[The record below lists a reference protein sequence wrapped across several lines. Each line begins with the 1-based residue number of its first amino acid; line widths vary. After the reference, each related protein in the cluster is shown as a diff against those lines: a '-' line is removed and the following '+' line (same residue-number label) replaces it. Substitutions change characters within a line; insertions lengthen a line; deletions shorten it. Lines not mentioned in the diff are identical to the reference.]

1 MSSQELIND
10 YERLLEV
17 DEEYDV
23 IIYAGEDEN
32 MKKIRAHSLI
42 LRARSQHFRVVLS
55 NQWTNKD
62 GKVTL
67 YIPNISPRI
76 FKIILR

>member
-17 DEEYDV
+17 GEGYDV
-23 IIYAGEDEN
+23 IIYAGENEN
-32 MKKIRAHSLI
+32 MKEIRAHSLI
-42 LRARSQHFRVVLS
+42 LRARLQHFRVALS
-55 NQWTNKD
+55 DQWTNID
-62 GKVTL
+62 GKIIL
-67 YIPNISPRI
+67 EIPNISPRI